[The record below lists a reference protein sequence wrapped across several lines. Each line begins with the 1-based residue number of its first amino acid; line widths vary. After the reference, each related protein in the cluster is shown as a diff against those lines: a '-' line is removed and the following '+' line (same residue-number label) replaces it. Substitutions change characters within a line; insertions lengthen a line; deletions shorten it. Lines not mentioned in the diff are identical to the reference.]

1 MIGPRAIAGPGRPSP
16 WRSVALAIGL
26 MILGVACTL
35 GGDAE
40 ETDDAPASSVP
51 ATPGPAE
58 EPLPPPAEA
67 SELPGRLLVK
77 LNDGGLAT
85 VRPDG
90 ADLRIVAVAV
100 RGEVQVLQAAWAPDG
115 RRVAWGQIGADGG
128 VQTPSVV
135 TSRPHGRDAV
145 ATPTDAVPFYLSW
158 DPTSSRVGFLGSD
171 GTDRFRMGVVERA
184 GTDEGSARSLAR
196 GSPFFFAWAPDG
208 DRVLAHV
215 GDERLDEITLDGGT
229 SSVGDGSGRFQAPAW
244 SADGRS
250 QVYAE
255 ATERGERQ
263 RVIVRGPDGGR
274 RVVARADGAVSLV
287 LSPDGSRLAFQALNA
302 DERNLLDRTLPNR
315 AVDVGVT
322 IVDLET
328 GAIERATIRPAA
340 AFFWDP
346 TGERLAILEPTYH
359 PSTPMPF
366 RWVVW
371 DGDGGFV
378 TPPFVPG
385 RSLLGEYTP
394 FFSQYAQSLTVW
406 APDGGAFAYPVEHP
420 SEPTTIWVQPT
431 DADASAYRLGFGSFA
446 AWSPR

>member
-1 MIGPRAIAGPGRPSP
+1 MIGSRARAGRGRPSL

-40 ETDDAPASSVP
+40 EADDAPASSVP
-51 ATPGPAE
+51 AAPEPAE
-58 EPLPPPAEA
+58 EPLPPPPEA

-100 RGEVQVLQAAWAPDG
+100 RGEVQVLQAAWAPNG
-115 RRVAWGQIGADGG
+115 RRVAWGQVGANGSAR
-128 VQTPSVV
+128 TPAVV
-135 TSRPHGRDAV
+135 TSGPDGRDPI

-171 GTDRFRMGVVERA
+171 GTDRFLMGVVEQQGA
-184 GTDEGSARSLAR
+184 DEGSARSLAR

-208 DRVLAHV
+208 DRVLVHV
-215 GDERLDEITLDGGT
+215 GDERLDEITLDGDT

-250 QVYAE
+250 QVYVE
-255 ATERGERQ
+255 AIGRGERQ

-287 LSPDGSRLAFQALNA
+287 LSPDGSRLAFQALND

-406 APDGGAFAYPVEHP
+406 APDGRAFAYPVEHP